1 MALDI
6 DNLEP
11 VADVDNMDL
20 VGMDRGNTIES
31 PPADTS
37 VQEAKEKQAE
47 EDVKEVIE
55 VKKDEAGEK
64 KDDADE
70 PPRDEKGRFAE
81 KGVTIPKS
89 RFDEAVNKERDARE
103 AAERRLSALER
114 QLAESTQR
122 VEQGQQLAELETKGE
137 ELSTQHAQFLVDGE
151 VEKAAEVMKQ
161 IRHLD
166 RQIAKVELTTETQ
179 RATVATLESEKV
191 DLAIAQLEAEHT
203 TLNPDSDDF
212 DPALANFVLSEQRRL
227 VSEQGMT
234 PSKALIKAGSDIM
247 KRFAPQK
254 QGEPEPEKEGL
265 KNESDRK
272 QAQVSKNLDV
282 TKRQPASMK
291 DVGLDSDKL
300 GATST
305 TPDVNQMTR
314 EEFDAL
320 PESTKARMRGDFV

>member
-1 MALDI
+1 
-6 DNLEP
+6 
-11 VADVDNMDL
+11 
-20 VGMDRGNTIES
+20 
-31 PPADTS
+31 
-37 VQEAKEKQAE
+37 
-47 EDVKEVIE
+47 
-55 VKKDEAGEK
+55 
-64 KDDADE
+64 
-70 PPRDEKGRFAE
+70 
-81 KGVTIPKS
+81 
-89 RFDEAVNKERDARE
+89 
-103 AAERRLSALER
+103 
-114 QLAESTQR
+114 
-122 VEQGQQLAELETKGE
+122 
-137 ELSTQHAQFLVDGE
+137 
-151 VEKAAEVMKQ
+151 
-161 IRHLD
+161 
-166 RQIAKVELTTETQ
+166 
-179 RATVATLESEKV
+179 
-191 DLAIAQLEAEHT
+191 
-203 TLNPDSDDF
+203 
-212 DPALANFVLSEQRRL
+212 
-227 VSEQGMT
+227 MT